1 MQRKRGIRTFITGAI
16 AVTAMAA
23 TGGLAGCT
31 GAGTAAPRPAAS
43 GASTASSTPAA
54 STASPPPSGP
64 GALPTNCDDL
74 FTPGLRERISP
85 DGSLALNPAWLQEP
99 GNARKPDDGYGTLDP
114 VLAQTLSTHPGL
126 VCDWTEP
133 SGPGDAFLTTQV
145 RAVDAATQQSAL
157 ARMEELAADPA
168 SGWTCIDYEQG
179 RWCLVN
185 TNDGRGNIRG
195 ESQFFRDGMWIASDW
210 VNAGPE
216 GYTSLLLQRI
226 FG

>member
-1 MQRKRGIRTFITGAI
+1 MQRNGGIRTFITGAI
-16 AVTAMAA
+16 AIAA
-23 TGGLAGCT
+23 IAGLAGCT
-31 GAGTAAPRPAAS
+31 GDGAAAPRPTTTGS
-43 GASTASSTPAA
+43 
-54 STASPPPSGP
+54 STASPAEGAATASPLTSTP
-64 GALPTNCDDL
+64 GALPTSCDDL
-74 FTPGLRERISP
+74 FTPGLRDRISP
-85 DGSLALNPAWLQEP
+85 DGSLVLNPTWLQEP
-99 GNARKPDDGYGTLDP
+99 GNERRPDDGYGTLDP
-114 VLAQTLSTHPGL
+114 VLAQTLSTDPGL

-133 SGPGDAFLTTQV
+133 SAPGDAFLITQV

-168 SGWTCIDYEQG
+168 SGWTCIDYDAG

-185 TNDGRGNIRG
+185 TNDGKRNIRG